1 MGSGGNKGQC
11 KNATNE
17 SPLKSGCAIR
27 QQYSNGPN
35 TFRTCLE
42 LNPSFIISKRS
53 NLFHLFG
60 SRSTCSESGHTSPTC
75 RKVNN
80 NQEIAIMS
88 PEKS

>member
-53 NLFHLFG
+53 NLSISLEVD
-60 SRSTCSESGHTSPTC
+60 RPV
-75 RKVNN
+75 RKVGTHPRH
-80 NQEIAIMS
+80 A
-88 PEKS
+88 EK